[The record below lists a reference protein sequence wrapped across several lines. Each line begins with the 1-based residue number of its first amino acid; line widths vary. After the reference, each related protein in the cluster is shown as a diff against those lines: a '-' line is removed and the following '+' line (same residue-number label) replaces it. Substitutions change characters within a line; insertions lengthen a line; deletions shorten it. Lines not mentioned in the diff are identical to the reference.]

1 MIYLTPLTRDI
12 SGLSKLTPEEVE
24 KYFTRN
30 DGSFSF
36 ARWGRSVAPVVFG
49 LDDKSL
55 SILKRNL
62 LNISINFSK
71 YFGDFLVSIGD
82 IADNIDSFFC
92 LPDYVANLLKGA
104 MSYQHPHAAFLKC
117 PV

>member
-1 MIYLTPLTRDI
+1 M
-12 SGLSKLTPEEVE
+12 TPEEVE

-55 SILKRNL
+55 SILKDAIGVL
-62 LNISINFSK
+62 MQNI
-71 YFGDFLVSIGD
+71 
-82 IADNIDSFFC
+82 
-92 LPDYVANLLKGA
+92 
-104 MSYQHPHAAFLKC
+104 
-117 PV
+117 